1 MPTHCSPEQV
11 RLRPLGGRN
20 VVADFEG
27 GAVTSD
33 AGVLLAAEVSKS
45 LALFERLADCFDDQ
59 RDPRFVKHPLPM
71 LLAQRVLGIAC
82 GYEDLVDHDFL
93 RHDPMFAIAVGRTD
107 LKTTR
112 KGDPKSKP
120 MLAGHATLNRIET
133 GAAKGATRS
142 DLKIVPKPEAIQQ
155 LLLEV
160 FRDSYDDEP
169 DEIILDLDAT
179 DDKVH
184 GNQEGRFFHGYY
196 GAYCYL
202 PLYIFA
208 GDHLLAAT
216 LRPANQDGAAGALEE
231 VQRIIGFLRTQWK
244 NTRFVVRADSGFCRD
259 ALLTWCEAT
268 AGVDYVI
275 GLARNSRLQAL
286 IVDDLDDMEDE
297 ARATERAERRY
308 VDLTYSTVSSW
319 NRERRVVA
327 KAECLVGKR
336 NPRFIVTSMEVDE
349 IEAEPLYADVYCARG
364 EMENRI
370 KEQQLGLHADR
381 TSAHAMASNQLRLWF
396 ASFAYVVLDAVRRIA
411 LKGTALARAQVW
423 TIRERLLKVGAVVT
437 VSVRRIRIAISSAYP
452 TRALFVKAA
461 RRLVAWE
468 GVAV

>member
-1 MPTHCSPEQV
+1 MRTQCSPEQV
-11 RLRPLGGRN
+11 RLRPLGGRK
-20 VVADFEG
+20 VIADFAG

-33 AGVLLAAEVSKS
+33 AGVLLAAEVSQS
-45 LALFERLADCFDDQ
+45 LGLFERLADCFDDY
-59 RDPRFVKHPLPM
+59 RDPRFVKHPLSM

-107 LKTTR
+107 LATTR
-112 KGDPKSKP
+112 EAATASKP
-120 MLAGHATLNRIET
+120 LLAGHATLNRIET
-133 GAAKGATRS
+133 GAARGASRS
-142 DLKIVPKPEAIQQ
+142 DLKIVAKPEAIQQ
-155 LLLEV
+155 LFLEV
-160 FRDSYDDEP
+160 FLDSYDQEP

-196 GAYCYL
+196 GSYCYL

-208 GDHLLAAT
+208 GDHLLAAM
-216 LRPANQDGAAGALEE
+216 LRPANEDGAAGALEE
-231 VQRIIGFLRTQWK
+231 VQRIIGFLRKHWK

-268 AGVDYVI
+268 EGVEYVI
-275 GLARNSRLQAL
+275 GLARNSRLQEL
-286 IVDDLDDMEDE
+286 IVDDLNDMEDE
-297 ARATERAERRY
+297 ARATGRAERRY
-308 VDLTYSTVSSW
+308 VDLRYRTKKSW
-319 NRERRVVA
+319 SCERRVVA

-336 NPRFIVTSMEVDE
+336 NPRFVVTSLQADEVRP
-349 IEAEPLYADVYCARG
+349 AVLYADIYCARG

-437 VSVRRIRIAISSAYP
+437 VSVRRIRVAISSAYP
-452 TRALFVKAA
+452 TRELFVKAA

-468 GVAV
+468 GTAV